1 MSFNHLN
8 QPEIMILSRLGQLLL
23 TVILASSCA
32 TLERLVPNE
41 STEVENKAQD
51 QKLPNSVKR
60 ADKNELRERELNL
73 QAMQGS
79 TSKEENIELKEQ
91 ILSLEEQ
98 ILGQEQAFAE
108 LQDQWTINFSLMEKA
123 VAETLRE
130 NQQLIAELQQSVET
144 MSNNTIASETNL
156 IRQTSKSSQISQKP
170 VTPNIPTS
178 PSPQLTEKN
187 PISQPP
193 SIPVIQEVSLSS
205 LQKKPKPPLLPE
217 VNAMIQKEEQ
227 SDISNQAPQT
237 NFTVEEFTNDLP
249 TNPAEVVATNDFRKS
264 EIFEDP
270 DLNRPTEPLALQRRP
285 GIKKLYNQGMS
296 TFIQGDY
303 PEAVDIFESFVEE
316 FEDDV
321 DSDNAYY
328 WIGYSQFK
336 LGKWD
341 AAESAFRKVLQ
352 NYEHRPTSQGFKTP
366 DAIYMLGKLAETRQQ
381 PERAAYYF
389 KNVLDN
395 YPGSAAANNAQEDLR
410 TLR

>member
-1 MSFNHLN
+1 
-8 QPEIMILSRLGQLLL
+8 MILSRLGQLLL

-41 STEVENKAQD
+41 STEVENKVQD
-51 QKLPNSVKR
+51 QKLPNSVKP

-73 QAMQGS
+73 QAMRGS
-79 TSKEENIELKEQ
+79 ISKEDNIELKEQ
-91 ILSLEEQ
+91 ILSLEEK
-98 ILGQEQAFAE
+98 ILDQEQVFAE
-108 LQDQWTINFSLMEKA
+108 LQDQWTINFSLMERA

-144 MSNNTIASETNL
+144 MSNNRIASETNL
-156 IRQTSKSSQISQKP
+156 IGQISKSSQISQKP
-170 VTPNIPTS
+170 ETPNIPTP
-178 PSPQLTEKN
+178 PSPQLTKKKS
-187 PISQPP
+187 ISQPP
-193 SIPVIQEVSLSS
+193 SIPVIEEISLSS
-205 LQKKPKPPLLPE
+205 LQKKPILPRLPE
-217 VNAMIQKEEQ
+217 VNATIKREEQ
-227 SDISNQAPQT
+227 SDISNKTPQT
-237 NFTVEEFTNDLP
+237 NFTVEKFTNYLP
-249 TNPAEVVATNDFRKS
+249 TNPEEVVATNGLRTS

-270 DLNRPTEPLALQRRP
+270 DLNRPIEPLALQRRP

-303 PEAVDIFESFVEE
+303 PEAVDIFENFVEK

-366 DAIYMLGKLAETRQQ
+366 DAIYMLGKLAEIRQQ
-381 PERAAYYF
+381 PERAGYYF

-395 YPGSAAANNAQEDLR
+395 YPGSAAANNAQKDLR